1 MDLLSGAG
9 TIASI
14 GPRVC
19 DRHGTMWQH
28 LEFYEEGGEL
38 RRITIVRAITE
49 IAALV
54 EEHVIGIFLF
64 WSLPAERRLWCVDR
78 ADGPRQ
84 VDFQILHA
92 VVSTMGVA

>member
-1 MDLLSGAG
+1 MDLLSVAG
-9 TIASI
+9 TISSI

-19 DRHGTMWQH
+19 DRHGTTWQH
-28 LEFYEEGGEL
+28 LEFYEEGGGV

-64 WSLPAERRLWCVDR
+64 WSLPGERRLWCVDR

-92 VVSTMGVA
+92 VVSTVGAA

>member
-1 MDLLSGAG
+1 MDLLSVAG

-19 DRHGTMWQH
+19 DRHGTTWQH
-28 LEFYEEGGEL
+28 LEFYEEGGGL
-38 RRITIVRAITE
+38 RRITIVRAVTE

-64 WSLPAERRLWCVDR
+64 WSLPGERRLWCVDR

-92 VVSTMGVA
+92 VVSMMGVA

>member
-1 MDLLSGAG
+1 MDLLSVVG
-9 TIASI
+9 TIGSI

-19 DRHGTMWQH
+19 DLHGTTWQH
-28 LEFYEEGGEL
+28 LEFYEEGGGL
-38 RRITIVRAITE
+38 RRVTIVRAIPE

-54 EEHVIGIFLF
+54 EEDAIGIFVF
-64 WSLPAERRLWCVDR
+64 WSLPGERRLWCVDR

-84 VDFQILHA
+84 VDFQILHT

>member
-1 MDLLSGAG
+1 MDLLSVAG

-19 DRHGTMWQH
+19 DRHGTTWHH
-28 LEFYEEGGEL
+28 LEFYEKGGGL

-54 EEHVIGIFLF
+54 EEHVSGIFLF
-64 WSLPAERRLWCVDR
+64 WSLPGERRLWCVDR

-84 VDFQILHA
+84 VDFQVLHA
-92 VVSTMGVA
+92 VVSTMGAA